1 MNNAGKCA
9 GPPGWLSA
17 PGRLYPRGRLTPGRL
32 PSPGAGTLLPSS
44 RHTPPPGPAPS
55 GRHPPARTL
64 APPGLAPTRV
74 PASLLRGR
82 RLLGRV
88 TGARTSPSGPP
99 SSPPAP
105 AGAPGLPAGHRAPRG
120 CAGPIAGPAG
130 TGLAASPGQAGG
142 CGDNRTGGAGVCAR
156 RGTRLCAR
164 SALGYPP
171 QSPWE
176 ICCDFVSES
185 LLFGEV
191 VLFCRIFSPRQTQ
204 PLSPSVNFPGFFLGG
219 NWAGERDGMRREQ
232 ILKKRRST
240 VNH

>member
-17 PGRLYPRGRLTPGRL
+17 PGRLYPRGRLTPGRV

-88 TGARTSPSGPP
+88 TGARTSL
-99 SSPPAP
+99 PAP
-105 AGAPGLPAGHRAPRG
+105 PPLVSPRRGGSSRAPRG
-120 CAGPIAGPAG
+120 PPRTLVLCRPHRWPRWDG
-130 TGLAASPGQAGG
+130 TSGEPGAGG
-142 CGDNRTGGAGVCAR
+142 GLRGQPDWRGGGLRPPRDAALR
-156 RGTRLCAR
+156 PLCPR
-164 SALGYPP
+164 VPSPKPLG
-171 QSPWE
+171 
-176 ICCDFVSES
+176 
-185 LLFGEV
+185 
-191 VLFCRIFSPRQTQ
+191 
-204 PLSPSVNFPGFFLGG
+204 NFL
-219 NWAGERDGMRREQ
+219 
-232 ILKKRRST
+232 
-240 VNH
+240 